1 MSSLQKS
8 PSAGRHPAEAVNA
21 DAASS
26 PRPTAVE
33 RRSAVRYASFA
44 PHPEGAT
51 IPRNR
56 LSRTSTQ
63 TTQRRSMAKRTSDI
77 PDMPPVWS
85 LAKRSLDVFGSLTLL
100 VLLSPVL
107 AALYGLVARSG
118 DKVIYGHRRIGRNG
132 EWFTCY
138 KFRTMIPDAENVLK
152 RVLAENPELQAEWDR
167 DEKLRNDPRVTKIG
181 EFLRRTSLDELPQLF
196 NVLKGDMSLVG
207 PRPATDVG
215 KAHYGRAWRWYLAVR
230 PGMTGLWQVS
240 GRNDVGFQRRVVL
253 DVYYIRNQSLLL
265 DIQILF
271 RTIRVVF
278 GSTGY

>member
-8 PSAGRHPAEAVNA
+8 PLAGRHPAEVVHA
-21 DAASS
+21 DAPPL
-26 PRPTAVE
+26 PRPAAIE

-63 TTQRRSMAKRTSDI
+63 IAQRRSMAKRTSDI

-85 LAKRSLDVFGSLTLL
+85 LAKRSLDFFGSLTLL

-118 DKVIYGHRRIGRNG
+118 GEVIYGHRRIGRNG

-167 DEKLRNDPRVTKIG
+167 DEKLRNDPRVTKVG

-207 PRPATDVG
+207 PRPATDIG

-271 RTIRVVF
+271 RTIRVVL